1 MMGLDH
7 KNIVRLYEYF
17 TSGVPKRLYMVME
30 YIQGREL
37 FDIMCDEEVFVNI
50 TEIAISFGSELK
62 T

>member
-7 KNIVRLYEYF
+7 KNIVRLYEHF

-50 TEIAISFGSELK
+50 TEIAISFGSEFRN
-62 T
+62 